1 MFAAFAVVIPAIDDA
16 NAEEPAN
23 GTYTL
28 AGEIKFSALEKPK
41 AGEHKGVALDVK
53 QTGNN
58 FVFDG
63 FVTAGYKT
71 DAKVVSSAPA
81 SVSDKTNYAEW
92 AYLEITGVDS
102 SKKITGTNPAL
113 AEITKDASTTI
124 EATSATSYVFPIPR
138 AGSGADATVTLKI
151 GDATYTF
158 DFSKV
163 STATNATA
171 LASGTGVFAG
181 KYTVSDSTKLEL
193 NGYTGKDLFY
203 GVTEVTLKGTNT
215 INAYGNADLGHGEG
229 SYAIKAK
236 DNSALTVKAG
246 AEDASLTINQH
257 ADAFTVYSAGAL
269 TIGDSLNAKTT
280 TMTIDGGNRGLYSGT
295 SIALYNSVVTIS
307 VSEKGIRT
315 TGNASPGTLE
325 MTNSTANVDLKTENK
340 HVNGEE
346 SDDRFGV
353 KVTALGTI
361 SADSTLNTDG
371 LRLKTAPTQAIQGKI
386 IIDNYEQNPSA
397 KMTPLI
403 AGFYS
408 DAPVI
413 KVSAYRTADT
423 KTVGIYLINDAGAYN
438 IDVKNGTGDSAVVT
452 EKTVS
457 TIADAQTALKTDDT
471 NKSITKVT
479 FVVPSS
485 CTGADLTVLDN
496 KELVINAT
504 NPYNGT
510 IATGS
515 GNGKQSATFTNV
527 TGSFSIT
534 KGSIV
539 INGET
544 IDTPASG
551 SAASIKLAD
560 GDVMVINSITLGNL
574 TITTETGDEATVIVK
589 PGQTVTIADTKKL
602 TLSNGIVMEVY
613 GSVVKEATTAIPA
626 PVAGAIVNN
635 AQVKLMSGGSVTAAV
650 TGNDLSYDESLMSDM
665 TVSGVTDVGNTVF
678 SSKNIVTVNGSW
690 TLINGSNVTVKG
702 KLVVPEGATLTI
714 EVGASLTLVNSA
726 TLQLDGNLVIEAA
739 DETVKK
745 GGALDVT
752 RGTVLIDGTATVSGV
767 VNVDAT
773 NGKVYVNQDG
783 VLDIDAD
790 GVLNATGAQ
799 SIFIEPSGIMNV
811 KGAFSGIVTNK
822 GTVTIDSNVAAT
834 ADSKI
839 VMAADGAVVD
849 VVAYTVT
856 AAASV
861 ETSNKLTI
869 TDDGMV
875 LTTYRDSDAKK
886 DIPVTVT
893 GKDDIVITPALTG
906 ATAGN
911 YNVTVSGITVVSKI
925 SSEKA
930 KADATEGVYNQKQYS
945 KSMDISGSI
954 AASYAL
960 KENATAGTTDK
971 PVAGATV
978 ALSNDAKNTGFV
990 VSGKLDVSSNIAVN
1004 NAGLLSVTGAIA
1016 AASDAKFDNTS
1027 ATTASISVTGDGE
1040 VAVPAK
1046 LTGKVQATQYV
1057 TKAKDSTGKEV
1068 ATYHYVDINN
1078 ALKIV
1083 SAEGSVVKEIV
1094 LVGEQTV
1101 TADATV
1107 PADVT
1112 LDIKDQT
1119 LNINK
1124 SGAEITLTIA
1134 KGATVK
1140 GSGKIIVADT
1150 LFAEDKSNVKV
1161 TDDKITSD
1169 VKTEEIGEDGKA
1181 TKNGWAKWTNLTV
1194 ALAEAPEGSVITVT
1208 GEEVTLESNT
1218 TVKSGVTLV
1227 IPATSHM
1234 VLNSG
1239 VTLTVDGILKTDGQI
1254 YAKGGF
1260 DLTAQKVTT
1269 GTKAYSSTVIVNGKL
1284 MSGIETVYADG
1295 SAPDSEGPTL
1305 AGYDALFKGTNTGY
1319 GAPIAGAYYT
1329 EGAYYVIAGIDTAL
1343 ADVSKIDTEILIHGK
1358 VTGGDLTVKG
1368 TENMSKIVLS
1378 NDDVESGGKDVITEL
1393 TVKSIV
1399 LDGVELNVKNL
1410 NTATNKAYFSGSAVI
1425 GDASVTAKH
1434 ATGFTFAASSSKAYI
1449 AGTVD
1454 ISDKDDSF
1462 AVAAGKVYT
1471 GEGFGVT
1478 TGSENAMAVAT
1489 GAELIADKTGTI
1501 GALVVD
1507 GTLSVPANKILNV
1520 TDLTVNGTVSV
1531 DAATSTSGSGTL
1543 KVTNLYVG
1551 VSASD
1556 ITGAA
1561 AVFNGPVDFIGS
1573 AYMVI
1578 VAPSATVDDAFLASL
1593 EGLKSTAVHVGDAVW
1608 FTAYTSDDAQAVA
1621 IAPSKIPVKNV
1632 ELRGWTNENGAYA
1645 STTATSSIEGVSYAS
1660 GVWTVT
1666 IGKNTDLYADLN
1678 AEVYKIVIK
1687 ADEGIADVYL
1697 NGQAM
1702 AYGLVSNGN
1711 SGFYYAYSAIVAA
1724 GDYKVTYTLKNGWSG
1739 DAKLAGD
1746 NVSGMSFSVSGSY
1759 AADKVYQLTGV
1770 EKSGYVEPVTPSE
1783 DKDDD
1788 GLTITDYLLIVLV
1801 VLIVILAVIVAMRL
1815 MRS

>member
-1 MFAAFAVVIPAIDDA
+1 MPAVKIQNAVVTASGAEKAIRAHGDNGNGRILISA
-16 NAEEPAN
+16 STVNA
-23 GTYTL
+23 TL
-28 AGEIKFSALEKPK
+28 SDVTEGNEK
-41 AGEHKGVALDVK
+41 G
-53 QTGNN
+53 
-58 FVFDG
+58 
-63 FVTAGYKT
+63 T
-71 DAKVVSSAPA
+71 DA
-81 SVSDKTNYAEW
+81 
-92 AYLEITGVDS
+92 
-102 SKKITGTNPAL
+102 
-113 AEITKDASTTI
+113 
-124 EATSATSYVFPIPR
+124 F
-138 AGSGADATVTLKI
+138 
-151 GDATYTF
+151 
-158 DFSKV
+158 
-163 STATNATA
+163 
-171 LASGTGVFAG
+171 
-181 KYTVSDSTKLEL
+181 
-193 NGYTGKDLFY
+193 
-203 GVTEVTLKGTNT
+203 
-215 INAYGNADLGHGEG
+215 
-229 SYAIKAK
+229 YAI
-236 DNSALTVKAG
+236 SANNT
-246 AEDASLTINQH
+246 
-257 ADAFTVYSAGAL
+257 
-269 TIGDSLNAKTT
+269 
-280 TMTIDGGNRGLYSGT
+280 
-295 SIALYNSVVTIS
+295 
-307 VSEKGIRT
+307 
-315 TGNASPGTLE
+315 
-325 MTNSTANVDLKTENK
+325 
-340 HVNGEE
+340 
-346 SDDRFGV
+346 V
-353 KVTALGTI
+353 KVTGN
-361 SADSTLNTDG
+361 STVNTQG
-371 LRLKTAPTQAIQGKI
+371 LRAGAITNENSKI
-386 IIDNYEQNPSA
+386 IVSGAYEQNPDS
-397 KMTPLI
+397 KETPAI
-403 AGFYS
+403 AGLYLTKAATDRQF
-408 DAPVI
+408 AI
-413 KVSAYRTADT
+413 RAVSAANA
-423 KTVGIYLINDAGAYN
+423 VAGIYLVDGAGAYN
-438 IDVKNGTGDSAVVT
+438 IDVKNGTGTSAVVT
-452 EKTVS
+452 EKTVN
-457 TIADAQTALKTDDT
+457 TVADAQEALKTDDA

-485 CTGADLTVLDN
+485 GTADLTVLDN
-496 KELVINAT
+496 KELVIDAK
-504 NPYNGT
+504 NPYSGT
-510 IATGS
+510 ITTGAN
-515 GNGKQSATFTNV
+515 NGKQSATFTSV
-527 TGSFSIT
+527 AGSFSIT

-544 IDTPASG
+544 IGFPASE
-551 SAASIKLAD
+551 SRATITLAD
-560 GDVMVINSITLGNL
+560 GDVMVINSITLGDL
-574 TITTETGDEATVIVK
+574 TINTEAGAEATVIVK
-589 PGQTVTIADTKKL
+589 ARQTVTIADGKNL

-613 GSVVKEATTAIPA
+613 GSVVKDTATGAAGT
-626 PVAGAIVNN
+626 GAIVNN
-635 AQVKLMSGGSVTAAV
+635 ADLKLMSGGSITAIV
-650 TGNDLSYDESLMSDM
+650 SGNSMIYDESLMSDM
-665 TVSGVTDVGNTVF
+665 TVSGVTDKGNTEF

-714 EVGASLTLVNSA
+714 EAGASLTLDNSA

-739 DETVKK
+739 DETVKEDGK
-745 GGALDVT
+745 LDVT

-767 VNVDAT
+767 VNVT

-790 GVLNATGAQ
+790 GKLNATGAQ

-811 KGAFSGIVTNK
+811 KGAFSGNVTNK

-834 ADSKI
+834 ANSEIK
-839 VMAADGAVVD
+839 MAADGAVVE
-849 VVAYTVT
+849 VVAYTV
-856 AAASV
+856 AANSV
-861 ETSNKLTI
+861 NTLTI

-875 LTTYRDSDAKK
+875 LTTYRDSEAKK

-930 KADATEGVYNQKQYS
+930 KIGATDGVYNQKQYS

-960 KENATAGTTDK
+960 KEDATAGTTDK

-978 ALSNDAKNTGFV
+978 ALSNNAKNTGFV
-990 VSGKLDVSSNIAVN
+990 VSGKLDVSSNITVN

-1027 ATTASISVTGDGE
+1027 ATVASISVTGDGE

-1083 SAEGSVVKEIV
+1083 SAEGSAVKEIV

-1150 LFAEDKSNVKV
+1150 LFAEDKTNVKP
-1161 TDDKITSD
+1161 TDDRITSD

-1194 ALAEAPEGSVITVT
+1194 ALADAPEGSVITVT
-1208 GEEVTLESNT
+1208 GEKVTLESNT
-1218 TVKSGVTLV
+1218 TVKAGVTLV
-1227 IPATSHM
+1227 IPATSIM

-1260 DLTAQKVTT
+1260 DLIAQKVTT
-1269 GTKAYSSTVIVNGKL
+1269 GTKAYSSTVIINGKL

-1295 SAPDSEGPTL
+1295 SAPGSD
-1305 AGYDALFKGTNTGY
+1305 AGYDALFKSTNAGY

-1378 NDDVESGGKDVITEL
+1378 DDVVTSGGKNIITEL

-1399 LDGVELNVKNL
+1399 LDGVELNVKNP
-1410 NTATNKAYFSGSAVI
+1410 NNVAKKAYFTGSVVI

-1454 ISDKDDSF
+1454 IADKDDSF

-1471 GEGFGVT
+1471 GEGFEVKIDNDKK
-1478 TGSENAMAVAT
+1478 NAMAVAT

-1501 GALVVD
+1501 AALVVD
-1507 GTLSVPANKILNV
+1507 GTLSVPANKTLNV
-1520 TDLTVNGTVSV
+1520 TELTVNGTVSV
-1531 DAATSTSGSGTL
+1531 DAATSTSASGIL

-1561 AVFNGPVDFIGS
+1561 AVFNGPVGFPATAG
-1573 AYMVI
+1573 ATGYMAI

-1608 FTAYTSDDAQAVA
+1608 FTAYASETPEQIVA

-1645 STTATSSIEGVSYAS
+1645 TKDDVPDDMGLVLADN

-1678 AEVYKIVIK
+1678 ADVYKIVIK

-1711 SGFYYAYSAIVAA
+1711 SGFYYAYSATVAA

-1739 DAKLAGD
+1739 EAKLAGD

-1783 DKDDD
+1783 DKDD